1 MSLGE
6 IKGETKNSNGNYMR
20 QLVFYKLLLENDIR
34 FAHKNIIPSLVF
46 VMPDDRGNC
55 SIVTLPISDIDIK
68 KVKEEIST
76 LVDTIWKGNIFDKKC
91 DEDKCEWEALID
103 FV

>member
-1 MSLGE
+1 
-6 IKGETKNSNGNYMR
+6 
-20 QLVFYKLLLENDIR
+20 LLLENDIR

-55 SIVTLPISDIDIK
+55 SIVTLPINDIDIR
-68 KVKEEIST
+68 KVKEEIGS
-76 LVDTIWKGNIFDKKC
+76 LIETIWKGNIFDKRC
-91 DEDKCEWEALID
+91 GEERCEWEALID